1 MHQEQTV
8 RQEIQLPGHP
18 PIAPEPTSMEWFN
31 AISGFWVAGI
41 LPFVI
46 IYFGYRSLRLK
57 TEAANRLR
65 QRAWEESHKDD
76 DDAPSDRTV
85 LEHVRTLMKE
95 ERK

>member
-1 MHQEQTV
+1 MHQEQTTK
-8 RQEIQLPGHP
+8 QEIQLPGHP
-18 PIAPEPTSMEWFN
+18 PIAPPEPSAFEWVQL
-31 AISGFWVAGI
+31 WM
-41 LPFVI
+41 PFLLLVVPLYI
-46 IYFGYRSLRLK
+46 GYRSLRLK